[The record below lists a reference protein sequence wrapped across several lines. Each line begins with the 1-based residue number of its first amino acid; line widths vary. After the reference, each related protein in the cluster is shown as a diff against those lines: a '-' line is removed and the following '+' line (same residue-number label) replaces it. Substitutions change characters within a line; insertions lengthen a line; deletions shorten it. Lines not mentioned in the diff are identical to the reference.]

1 MNSEGD
7 NRVTSSP
14 PKLGGLSEGRGG
26 LKQHLVRLNDSPVAR
41 WTVLFIVATAM
52 MMGYFVNDV
61 MSPLET
67 LLEASPSEGG
77 LGWKPGDYGFFSGA
91 SGLINVFLL
100 MLFFSGLILD
110 KMGIRFTGVLSCSLM
125 VLGTLIKYY
134 AVTAGFP
141 PTAVVNFSLFTLH
154 FSLPTSVAVASL
166 GFAVFGVG
174 YEMTGITV
182 SKAMVRWF
190 TGHELALAMGIQLA
204 MARLGTAA
212 ALSISAP
219 IARHF
224 TLSTP
229 LLLSLSFLIIG
240 LLAFLVFCV
249 MDRRLDQRN
258 AADNID
264 TEEHGRTRNDKELCD
279 IATEEHG
286 ITRNNDE
293 LRDNPCC
300 SVANKTSDAE
310 EFRLL
315 DIIVTLRNPGFWLIT
330 LFCVL
335 FYSAVSPFLKFS
347 TKLMVM
353 KYGVDADLAGFFS
366 SIAPFGTILM
376 TPLFGL
382 IYDRYGK
389 GITLVITGALMLTAV
404 HFGFSLPMHSSTT
417 AITLMVVLS
426 IAYSLAPAA
435 LWPCVPKIIPLKCLG
450 TAYSM
455 IFFIQ
460 NFGRAIIPMFVGKA
474 NETDPT
480 YETSMLIFGFTALG
494 AALTAIAM
502 FYVDRRQ
509 HYGLQLPNIRK

>member
-1 MNSEGD
+1 MRPSKEKINNS
-7 NRVTSSP
+7 P
-14 PKLGGLSEGRGG
+14 F
-26 LKQHLVRLNDSPVAR
+26 AR
-41 WTVLFIVATAM
+41 WTVLIIVATAM

-67 LLEASPSEGG
+67 LLELPKEQGG
-77 LGWKPGDYGFFSGA
+77 LGWTPSDYGFFSGA
-91 SGLINVFLL
+91 GSFINVFLL

-110 KMGIRFTGVLSCSLM
+110 KMGIRFTGTLACSLM
-125 VLGTLIKYY
+125 ALGTLIKYY
-134 AVTAGFP
+134 AVTAEFGNEPIAFLDYQLP
-141 PTAVVNFSLFTLH
+141 ASAVW
-154 FSLPTSVAVASL
+154 ASL
-166 GFAVFGVG
+166 GFAIFGVG
-174 YEMTGITV
+174 YEMTGISV

-219 IARHF
+219 IARHY
-224 TLSTP
+224 TLSMP
-229 LLLSLSFLIIG
+229 LLISLAFLIIG
-240 LLAFLVFCV
+240 LLAFLVFCL
-249 MDRRLDQRN
+249 MDRKLDDSSARISSSSSN
-258 AADNID
+258 SSSSCAN
-264 TEEHGRTRNDKELCD
+264 R
-279 IATEEHG
+279 ATEEG
-286 ITRNNDE
+286 
-293 LRDNPCC
+293 
-300 SVANKTSDAE
+300 E
-310 EFRLL
+310 EFRLS
-315 DIIVTLRNPGFWLIT
+315 DIGITLRNPGFWLIT

-353 KYGVDADLAGFFS
+353 KYGVDPDIAGFFS

-389 GITLVITGALMLTAV
+389 GVTLVITGALMLTAV
-404 HFGFSLPMHSSTT
+404 HFGFSLPIHSSTI
-417 AITLMVVLS
+417 AIALMVTLS
-426 IAYSLAPAA
+426 IGYSLAPAA

-460 NFGRAIIPMFVGKA
+460 NFGRAVIPMCVGRA

-480 YETSMLIFGFTALG
+480 YTTSMLIFGFTALG
-494 AALTAIAM
+494 AAVTAIAM
-502 FYVDRRQ
+502 LVIDKKKN
-509 HYGLQLPNIRK
+509 YGLQLPNIKK

>member
-1 MNSEGD
+1 MAEVI
-7 NRVTSSP
+7 R
-14 PKLGGLSEGRGG
+14 
-26 LKQHLVRLNDSPVAR
+26 QRLNDSPIAR

-61 MSPLET
+61 MSPLEA
-67 LLEASPSEGG
+67 LLEMPKAEGG
-77 LGWKPGDYGFFSGA
+77 LGWTSSDYGFFSG
-91 SGLINVFLL
+91 SGSFINVFLL

-110 KMGIRFTGVLSCSLM
+110 KMGIRFTGVLACSLM
-125 VLGTLIKYY
+125 VLGTLLKYY
-134 AVTAGFP
+134 AVTTDFGTSSVAFFG
-141 PTAVVNFSLFTLH
+141 TQ
-154 FSLPTSVAVASL
+154 LPTSAAWASF

-229 LLLSLSFLIIG
+229 LLVALAFLIIG

-249 MDRRLDQRN
+249 MDRKLDKNGQGM
-258 AADNID
+258 
-264 TEEHGRTRNDKELCD
+264 EEN
-279 IATEEHG
+279 
-286 ITRNNDE
+286 
-293 LRDNPCC
+293 
-300 SVANKTSDAE
+300 SSSSD
-310 EFRLL
+310 EFRFS

-330 LFCVL
+330 IFCVL

-347 TKLMVM
+347 TKLMVI
-353 KYGVDADLAGFFS
+353 KYGVDPDIAGFFS

-382 IYDRYGK
+382 VFDRFGR
-389 GITLVITGALMLTAV
+389 GVTLVITGALMLTAV
-404 HFGFSLPMHSSTT
+404 HFGFSLPMHSS
-417 AITLMVVLS
+417 AIAIVLMVVLS
-426 IAYSLAPAA
+426 IGYSLAPAA

-460 NFGRAIIPMFVGKA
+460 NFGRAIIPMFVGRA
-474 NETDPT
+474 NETDPSYT
-480 YETSMLIFGFTALG
+480 TSMLIFGFTALG
-494 AALTAIAM
+494 AALTAIVM
-502 FYVDRRQ
+502 LYTDRKKD
-509 HYGLQLPNIRK
+509 YGLQLPNIKKA

>member
-1 MNSEGD
+1 MAEVI
-7 NRVTSSP
+7 R
-14 PKLGGLSEGRGG
+14 
-26 LKQHLVRLNDSPVAR
+26 QRLNDSPIAR

-61 MSPLET
+61 MSPLEA
-67 LLEASPSEGG
+67 LLEMPKAEGG
-77 LGWKPGDYGFFSGA
+77 LGWTSSDYGFFSG
-91 SGLINVFLL
+91 SGSFINVFLL

-110 KMGIRFTGVLSCSLM
+110 KMGIRFTGVLACSLM
-125 VLGTLIKYY
+125 VLGTLLKYY
-134 AVTAGFP
+134 AVTTDFGTSSVAFFG
-141 PTAVVNFSLFTLH
+141 TH
-154 FSLPTSVAVASL
+154 LPTSAAWASL

-229 LLLSLSFLIIG
+229 LLVALAFLIIG
-240 LLAFLVFCV
+240 LLSFLVFCV
-249 MDRRLDQRN
+249 MDRKLDKKGQMV
-258 AADNID
+258 
-264 TEEHGRTRNDKELCD
+264 EDK
-279 IATEEHG
+279 
-286 ITRNNDE
+286 N
-293 LRDNPCC
+293 
-300 SVANKTSDAE
+300 SSSD
-310 EFRLL
+310 EFRFS
-315 DIIVTLRNPGFWLIT
+315 DILVTLRNPGFWLIT
-330 LFCVL
+330 IFCVL

-347 TKLMVM
+347 TKLMVI
-353 KYGVDADLAGFFS
+353 KYGVDPDIAGFFS

-382 IYDRYGK
+382 VFDRFGR
-389 GITLVITGALMLTAV
+389 GVTLVITGALMLTAV
-404 HFGFSLPMHSSTT
+404 HFGFSLPIHSSAV
-417 AITLMVVLS
+417 AIALMVILS
-426 IAYSLAPAA
+426 IGYSLAPAA

-460 NFGRAIIPMFVGKA
+460 NFGRAIIPMFVGRA
-474 NETDPT
+474 NETDPSYT
-480 YETSMLIFGFTALG
+480 TSMLIFSFTALG
-494 AALTAIAM
+494 AALTAIVM
-502 FYVDRRQ
+502 LYTDRKKG
-509 HYGLQLPNIRK
+509 YGLQLPNIKKA

>member
-1 MNSEGD
+1 MAI
-7 NRVTSSP
+7 
-14 PKLGGLSEGRGG
+14 
-26 LKQHLVRLNDSPVAR
+26 QQRLQDSPIAR

-52 MMGYFVNDV
+52 MMGYFVNDI

-67 LLEASPSEGG
+67 LLELPRSQGG
-77 LGWKPGDYGFFSGA
+77 LGWTPSDYGFFSGA
-91 SGLINVFLL
+91 GSFINVFLL

-110 KMGIRFTGVLSCSLM
+110 KMGIRFTGTLACSLM

-134 AVTAGFP
+134 AVTADFP
-141 PTAVVNFSLFTLH
+141 PTAVANFSLFTLH
-154 FSLPTSVAVASL
+154 FSLPTSVAWASL
-166 GFAVFGVG
+166 GFSIFGVG

-190 TGHELALAMGIQLA
+190 TGHELALAMGLQLA
-204 MARLGTAA
+204 MARFGTAA

-229 LLLSLSFLIIG
+229 LLLALAFLIIG

-249 MDRRLDQRN
+249 MDRRLDSLGKPRG
-258 AADNID
+258 ILGSPRKTGEI
-264 TEEHGRTRNDKELCD
+264 TE
-279 IATEEHG
+279 ATE
-286 ITRNNDE
+286 
-293 LRDNPCC
+293 
-300 SVANKTSDAE
+300 SSD
-310 EFRLL
+310 EFRWS
-315 DIIVTLRNPGFWLIT
+315 DIGAILRNPGFWLIT

-353 KYGVDADLAGFFS
+353 KYGVDPDLAGFFS

-382 IYDRYGK
+382 LYDKYGK
-389 GITLVITGALMLTAV
+389 GVTLVITGTLMLTAV
-404 HFGFSLPMHSSTT
+404 HFGFSMPMHSS
-417 AITLMVVLS
+417 AIAIALMVTLS
-426 IAYSLAPAA
+426 IGYSMAPAA

-460 NFGRAIIPMFVGKA
+460 NFGRAIIPMFVGRA

-480 YETSMLIFGFTALG
+480 YTSSMLIFGFTALG
-494 AALTAIAM
+494 AALIAIAM
-502 FYVDRRQ
+502 LYVDRKKS
-509 HYGLQLPNIRK
+509 YGLQLPNIRK

>member
-1 MNSEGD
+1 MAEVI
-7 NRVTSSP
+7 R
-14 PKLGGLSEGRGG
+14 
-26 LKQHLVRLNDSPVAR
+26 QRLNDSPIAR

-61 MSPLET
+61 MSPLEA
-67 LLEASPSEGG
+67 LLEMPKAEGG
-77 LGWKPGDYGFFSGA
+77 LGWTSSDYGFFSG
-91 SGLINVFLL
+91 SGSFINVFLL

-110 KMGIRFTGVLSCSLM
+110 KMGIRFTGVLACSLM
-125 VLGTLIKYY
+125 VLGTLLKYY
-134 AVTAGFP
+134 AVTTDFGTSSVAFFG
-141 PTAVVNFSLFTLH
+141 TQ
-154 FSLPTSVAVASL
+154 LPTSAAWASF

-229 LLLSLSFLIIG
+229 LLVALAFLIIG

-249 MDRRLDQRN
+249 MDRKLDKNGQGM
-258 AADNID
+258 
-264 TEEHGRTRNDKELCD
+264 EEN
-279 IATEEHG
+279 
-286 ITRNNDE
+286 
-293 LRDNPCC
+293 
-300 SVANKTSDAE
+300 SSSSD
-310 EFRLL
+310 EFRFS

-330 LFCVL
+330 IFCVL

-347 TKLMVM
+347 TKLMVI
-353 KYGVDADLAGFFS
+353 KYGVDPDIAGFFS

-382 IYDRYGK
+382 VFDRFGR
-389 GITLVITGALMLTAV
+389 GVTLVITGALMLTAV
-404 HFGFSLPMHSSTT
+404 HFGFSLPMHSS
-417 AITLMVVLS
+417 AIAIVLMVVLS
-426 IAYSLAPAA
+426 IGYSLAPAA

-460 NFGRAIIPMFVGKA
+460 NFGRAIIPMFVGRA
-474 NETDPT
+474 NETDPSYT
-480 YETSMLIFGFTALG
+480 TSMLIFGFTALG
-494 AALTAIAM
+494 AALTAIVM
-502 FYVDRRQ
+502 LYTDRKKG
-509 HYGLQLPNIRK
+509 YGLQLPNIKKA

>member
-1 MNSEGD
+1 MNIRD
-7 NRVTSSP
+7 N
-14 PKLGGLSEGRGG
+14 
-26 LKQHLVRLNDSPVAR
+26 LNDSPFAR

-67 LLEASPSEGG
+67 LLEMPRSQGG
-77 LGWKPGDYGFFSGA
+77 LGWTPSDYGFFSGA
-91 SGLINVFLL
+91 GSFINVFLL

-110 KMGIRFTGVLSCSLM
+110 KMGIRFTGTLACSLM
-125 VLGTLIKYY
+125 VIGTLIKLY
-134 AVTAGFP
+134 AVTTDFGTTDVTFFN
-141 PTAVVNFSLFTLH
+141 TH
-154 FSLPTSVAVASL
+154 LPASAAWASF
-166 GFAVFGVG
+166 GFAIFGVG

-182 SKAMVRWF
+182 SKAIVRWF
-190 TGHELALAMGIQLA
+190 TGHELALAMGLQLA
-204 MARLGTAA
+204 MARFGTAA

-219 IARHF
+219 IARHY

-229 LLLSLSFLIIG
+229 LLVALAFLIIG

-249 MDRRLDQRN
+249 MDRRLDHRMII
-258 AADNID
+258 ASD
-264 TEEHGRTRNDKELCD
+264 EHGLTQ
-279 IATEEHG
+279 
-286 ITRNNDE
+286 NNQD
-293 LRDNPCC
+293 LREDPC
-300 SVANKTSDAE
+300 SSDANKDSE
-310 EFRLL
+310 EFRFS
-315 DIIVTLRNPGFWLIT
+315 DIGTTLRSPGFWLIT

-353 KYGVDADLAGFFS
+353 KYGVDPDVAGFFS

-389 GITLVITGALMLTAV
+389 GVTLVITGALMLTAV
-404 HFGFSLPMHSSTT
+404 HFGFSLPMHSSTV
-417 AITLMVVLS
+417 AITLMVILS
-426 IAYSLAPAA
+426 VGFSLAPAA

-450 TAYSM
+450 TACSM

-474 NETDPT
+474 NEPDPT

-494 AALTAIAM
+494 AALTALAM
-502 FYVDRRQ
+502 WYVDRRQ
-509 HYGLQLPNIRK
+509 GYGLQLPNIRK

>member
-1 MNSEGD
+1 M
-7 NRVTSSP
+7 
-14 PKLGGLSEGRGG
+14 
-26 LKQHLVRLNDSPVAR
+26 RLNDSPIAR
-41 WTVLFIVATAM
+41 WTVLIIVATAM

-67 LLEASPSEGG
+67 LLEMPRSEGG
-77 LGWKPGDYGFFSGA
+77 LGWTPSNYGFFSGA
-91 SGLINVFLL
+91 GSFINVFLL

-110 KMGIRFTGVLSCSLM
+110 KMGIRFTGALACSLM

-134 AVTAGFP
+134 AVTTDFGESQ
-141 PTAVVNFSLFTLH
+141 FSILN
-154 FSLPTSVAVASL
+154 SQLPASAAVASL

-182 SKAMVRWF
+182 SKSMVRWF

-219 IARHF
+219 IARYF

-229 LLLSLSFLIIG
+229 LLVSLSFLIIG
-240 LLAFLVFCV
+240 LLSFIVFCV
-249 MDRRLDQRN
+249 MDRRLDDSRQAGDSSN
-258 AADNID
+258 
-264 TEEHGRTRNDKELCD
+264 
-279 IATEEHG
+279 
-286 ITRNNDE
+286 
-293 LRDNPCC
+293 
-300 SVANKTSDAE
+300 
-310 EFRLL
+310 EFRLS
-315 DIIVTLRNPGFWLIT
+315 DILVTLRNPGFWLIT

-353 KYGVDADLAGFFS
+353 KYGVDPDIAGFFS

-382 IYDRYGK
+382 VYDRFGK
-389 GITLVITGALMLTAV
+389 GVTLVITGALMLTAV
-404 HFGFSLPMHSSTT
+404 HFCFSMPMHSNII
-417 AITLMVVLS
+417 AIALMVLLS
-426 IAYSLAPAA
+426 IGYSLAPAA

-460 NFGRAIIPMFVGKA
+460 NFGRAIIPMLVGRA
-474 NETDPT
+474 NEVDPSYT
-480 YETSMLIFGFTALG
+480 SSMLIFGFTALG

-502 FYVDRRQ
+502 WYVDRRKG
-509 HYGLQLPNIRK
+509 YGLQLPNIRK

>member
-1 MNSEGD
+1 MAI
-7 NRVTSSP
+7 
-14 PKLGGLSEGRGG
+14 
-26 LKQHLVRLNDSPVAR
+26 QQRLQDSPVAR

-52 MMGYFVNDV
+52 MMGYFVNDI

-67 LLEASPSEGG
+67 LLEMPRSQGG
-77 LGWKPGDYGFFSGA
+77 LGWTPSDYGFFSGA
-91 SGLINVFLL
+91 GSFINVFLL

-110 KMGIRFTGVLSCSLM
+110 KMGIRFTGTLACSLM

-134 AVTAGFP
+134 AVTADFGGADVSFFN
-141 PTAVVNFSLFTLH
+141 TH
-154 FSLPTSVAVASL
+154 LPVSAAWASF
-166 GFAVFGVG
+166 GFAIFGVG

-190 TGHELALAMGIQLA
+190 TGHELALAMGLQLA
-204 MARLGTAA
+204 MARFGTAA

-219 IARHF
+219 IARHY

-229 LLLSLSFLIIG
+229 LLVALAFLIIG

-249 MDRRLDQRN
+249 MDRRLD
-258 AADNID
+258 
-264 TEEHGRTRNDKELCD
+264 
-279 IATEEHG
+279 
-286 ITRNNDE
+286 
-293 LRDNPCC
+293 
-300 SVANKTSDAE
+300 SSSKTSQTSSNGE
-310 EFRLL
+310 EFRLS
-315 DIIVTLRNPGFWLIT
+315 DIGVTLRNPGFWLIT

-347 TKLMVM
+347 TKLMVI
-353 KYGVDADLAGFFS
+353 KYGVDPDIAGFFS
-366 SIAPFGTILM
+366 SIAPFGTMLF

-382 IYDRYGK
+382 VYDRYGK
-389 GITLVITGALMLTAV
+389 GVTLVITGALMLTAV
-404 HFGFSLPMHSSTT
+404 HFGFSMPMHSATI
-417 AITLMVVLS
+417 AITLMVILS
-426 IAYSLAPAA
+426 IGYSLAPAA

-480 YETSMLIFGFTALG
+480 YTTSMLIFGFTALG

-502 FYVDRRQ
+502 LYVDRKKA
-509 HYGLQLPNIRK
+509 YGLQLPNIWK

>member
-1 MNSEGD
+1 MRPSKEKINNS
-7 NRVTSSP
+7 P
-14 PKLGGLSEGRGG
+14 F
-26 LKQHLVRLNDSPVAR
+26 AR
-41 WTVLFIVATAM
+41 WTVLIIVATAM

-67 LLEASPSEGG
+67 LLELPKEQGG
-77 LGWKPGDYGFFSGA
+77 LGWTPSDYGFFSGA
-91 SGLINVFLL
+91 GSFINVFLL

-110 KMGIRFTGVLSCSLM
+110 RMGIRFTGTLACSLM
-125 VLGTLIKYY
+125 ALGTLIKYY
-134 AVTAGFP
+134 AVTAEFGNEPIAFLDYQLP
-141 PTAVVNFSLFTLH
+141 ASAVW
-154 FSLPTSVAVASL
+154 ASL
-166 GFAVFGVG
+166 GFAIFGVG
-174 YEMTGITV
+174 YEMTGISV

-219 IARHF
+219 IARHY
-224 TLSTP
+224 TLSMP
-229 LLLSLSFLIIG
+229 LLISLAFLIIG

-249 MDRRLDQRN
+249 MDRKLDDSGQTTEDN
-258 AADNID
+258 ADN
-264 TEEHGRTRNDKELCD
+264 TQYEEKFHFSD
-279 IATEEHG
+279 I
-286 ITRNNDE
+286 
-293 LRDNPCC
+293 L
-300 SVANKTSDAE
+300 
-310 EFRLL
+310 
-315 DIIVTLRNPGFWLIT
+315 VTLRNPGFWLIT

-353 KYGVDADLAGFFS
+353 KYGVDPDIAGFFS

-389 GITLVITGALMLTAV
+389 GVTLVITGALMLTAV
-404 HFGFSLPMHSSTT
+404 HFGFSLPIHSSTI
-417 AITLMVVLS
+417 AIALMVTLS
-426 IAYSLAPAA
+426 IGYSLAPAA

-460 NFGRAIIPMFVGKA
+460 NFGRAVIPMCVGRA

-480 YETSMLIFGFTALG
+480 YTTSMLIFGFTALG
-494 AALTAIAM
+494 AAVTAIAIL
-502 FYVDRRQ
+502 VIDKKKN
-509 HYGLQLPNIRK
+509 YGLQLPNIKK

>member
-1 MNSEGD
+1 M
-7 NRVTSSP
+7 TIQ
-14 PKLGGLSEGRGG
+14 K
-26 LKQHLVRLNDSPVAR
+26 LNDSPVAR

-67 LLEASPSEGG
+67 LLEMPRSQGG
-77 LGWKPGDYGFFSGA
+77 LGWTPSDYGFFSGA
-91 SGLINVFLL
+91 GSFINVFLL

-110 KMGIRFTGVLSCSLM
+110 KMGIRFTGTLACSLM
-125 VLGTLIKYY
+125 VIGTLIKLY
-134 AVTAGFP
+134 AVTTDFGTTDVTFFN
-141 PTAVVNFSLFTLH
+141 TH
-154 FSLPTSVAVASL
+154 LPASAAWASF
-166 GFAVFGVG
+166 GFAIFGVG

-190 TGHELALAMGIQLA
+190 TGHELALAMGLQLA
-204 MARLGTAA
+204 MARFGTAA

-219 IARHF
+219 IARHY

-229 LLLSLSFLIIG
+229 LLVALAFLIIG

-249 MDRRLDQRN
+249 MDRRLDQHRTN
-258 AADNID
+258 TDLHGLQ
-264 TEEHGRTRNDKELCD
+264 EE
-279 IATEEHG
+279 
-286 ITRNNDE
+286 
-293 LRDNPCC
+293 
-300 SVANKTSDAE
+300 SVRVSPSQSDAKKKSDAD
-310 EFRLL
+310 EFRWS
-315 DIIVTLRNPGFWLIT
+315 DIGTTLRNPGFWLIT

-353 KYGVDADLAGFFS
+353 KYGVDPDVAGFFS

-389 GITLVITGALMLTAV
+389 GVTLVITGALMLTAV
-404 HFGFSLPMHSSTT
+404 HFGFSLPMHSSTV
-417 AITLMVVLS
+417 AITLMVILS
-426 IAYSLAPAA
+426 VGYSLAPAA

-494 AALTAIAM
+494 AALTALVLWH
-502 FYVDRRQ
+502 VDRRQ

>member
-1 MNSEGD
+1 MRPSKEKINNS
-7 NRVTSSP
+7 P
-14 PKLGGLSEGRGG
+14 F
-26 LKQHLVRLNDSPVAR
+26 AR
-41 WTVLFIVATAM
+41 WTVLIIVATAM

-67 LLEASPSEGG
+67 LLELPNEQGG
-77 LGWKPGDYGFFSGA
+77 LGWTPSDYGFFSGA
-91 SGLINVFLL
+91 GSFINVFLL

-110 KMGIRFTGVLSCSLM
+110 KMGIRFTGTLACSLM
-125 VLGTLIKYY
+125 ALGTLIKYY
-134 AVTAGFP
+134 AVTAEFGNEPIAFLDYQLP
-141 PTAVVNFSLFTLH
+141 ASAVW
-154 FSLPTSVAVASL
+154 ASL
-166 GFAVFGVG
+166 GFAIFGVG
-174 YEMTGITV
+174 YEMTGISV

-219 IARHF
+219 IARHY
-224 TLSTP
+224 TLSMP
-229 LLLSLSFLIIG
+229 LLISLAFLIIG

-249 MDRRLDQRN
+249 MDRKLDDSGQTTEDS
-258 AADNID
+258 ADN
-264 TEEHGRTRNDKELCD
+264 TQYEEQFHFSD
-279 IATEEHG
+279 I
-286 ITRNNDE
+286 
-293 LRDNPCC
+293 L
-300 SVANKTSDAE
+300 
-310 EFRLL
+310 
-315 DIIVTLRNPGFWLIT
+315 VTLRNPGFWLIT

-353 KYGVDADLAGFFS
+353 KYGVDPDIAGFFS

-389 GITLVITGALMLTAV
+389 GVTLVITGALMLTAV
-404 HFGFSLPMHSSTT
+404 HFGFSLPIHSSTI
-417 AITLMVVLS
+417 AIALMVTLS
-426 IAYSLAPAA
+426 IGYSLAPAA

-460 NFGRAIIPMFVGKA
+460 NFGRAVIPMCVGRA

-480 YETSMLIFGFTALG
+480 YTTSMLIFGFTALG
-494 AALTAIAM
+494 AAVTAIAIL
-502 FYVDRRQ
+502 VIDKKKN
-509 HYGLQLPNIRK
+509 YGLQLPNIKK

>member
-1 MNSEGD
+1 MSEAI
-7 NRVTSSP
+7 R
-14 PKLGGLSEGRGG
+14 
-26 LKQHLVRLNDSPVAR
+26 QRLNDSPVAR

-67 LLEASPSEGG
+67 LLEASPAEGG
-77 LGWKPGDYGFFSGA
+77 LGWSPSDYGFFSGA
-91 SGLINVFLL
+91 GSFINVFLL
-100 MLFFSGLILD
+100 MLFFSGIILD

-134 AVTAGFP
+134 AVTADIP
-141 PTAVVNFSLFTLH
+141 STAVVYFSLFTHH

-190 TGHELALAMGIQLA
+190 TGHELALAMGLQLA
-204 MARLGTAA
+204 MARFGTAA

-219 IARHF
+219 VARHF

-229 LLLSLSFLIIG
+229 LLLSLAFLIIG

-249 MDRRLDQRN
+249 MDRRLDQFTV
-258 AADNID
+258 DSLQLTD
-264 TEEHGRTRNDKELCD
+264 EFHWSD
-279 IATEEHG
+279 IGT
-286 ITRNNDE
+286 
-293 LRDNPCC
+293 
-300 SVANKTSDAE
+300 
-310 EFRLL
+310 
-315 DIIVTLRNPGFWLIT
+315 TLRSPGFWLIT

-389 GITLVITGALMLTAV
+389 GVTLVITGALMLTAV
-404 HFGFSLPMHSSTT
+404 HFGFSLPMHSSTI
-417 AITLMVVLS
+417 AITLMVILS
-426 IAYSLAPAA
+426 IGYSLAPAA

-494 AALTAIAM
+494 AALTAMAM
-502 FYVDRRQ
+502 WYVDRRKG
-509 HYGLQLPNIRK
+509 YGLQLPNIRK

>member
-1 MNSEGD
+1 MRPSKEKINNS
-7 NRVTSSP
+7 P
-14 PKLGGLSEGRGG
+14 F
-26 LKQHLVRLNDSPVAR
+26 AR
-41 WTVLFIVATAM
+41 WTVLIIVATAM
-52 MMGYFVNDV
+52 IMGYFVNDV

-67 LLEASPSEGG
+67 LLELPKEQGG
-77 LGWKPGDYGFFSGA
+77 LGWTPSDYGFFSGA
-91 SGLINVFLL
+91 GSFINVFLL

-110 KMGIRFTGVLSCSLM
+110 KMGIRFTGTLACSLM
-125 VLGTLIKYY
+125 ALGTLIKYY
-134 AVTAGFP
+134 AVTAEFGNEPIAFLDYQLP
-141 PTAVVNFSLFTLH
+141 ASAVW
-154 FSLPTSVAVASL
+154 ASL
-166 GFAVFGVG
+166 GFAIFGVG
-174 YEMTGITV
+174 YEMTGISV

-219 IARHF
+219 IARHY
-224 TLSTP
+224 TLSMP
-229 LLLSLSFLIIG
+229 LLISLAFLIIG

-249 MDRRLDQRN
+249 MDRKLDDSGQTTEDS
-258 AADNID
+258 ADN
-264 TEEHGRTRNDKELCD
+264 TQYEEQFHFSD
-279 IATEEHG
+279 I
-286 ITRNNDE
+286 
-293 LRDNPCC
+293 L
-300 SVANKTSDAE
+300 
-310 EFRLL
+310 
-315 DIIVTLRNPGFWLIT
+315 VTLRNPGFWLIT

-353 KYGVDADLAGFFS
+353 KYGVDPDIAGFFS

-389 GITLVITGALMLTAV
+389 GVTLVITGALMLTAV
-404 HFGFSLPMHSSTT
+404 HFGFSLPIHSSTI
-417 AITLMVVLS
+417 AIALMVTLS
-426 IAYSLAPAA
+426 IGYSLAPAA

-460 NFGRAIIPMFVGKA
+460 NFGRAVIPMCVGRA

-480 YETSMLIFGFTALG
+480 YTTSMLIFGFTALG
-494 AALTAIAM
+494 AAVTAIAIL
-502 FYVDRRQ
+502 VIDKKKN
-509 HYGLQLPNIRK
+509 YGLQLPNIKK

>member
-1 MNSEGD
+1 MAESI
-7 NRVTSSP
+7 R
-14 PKLGGLSEGRGG
+14 
-26 LKQHLVRLNDSPVAR
+26 QRLNDSPIAR

-61 MSPLET
+61 MSPLEA
-67 LLEASPSEGG
+67 LLEMPKAEGG
-77 LGWKPGDYGFFSGA
+77 LGWTSSDYGFFSG
-91 SGLINVFLL
+91 SGSFINVFLL

-110 KMGIRFTGVLSCSLM
+110 KMGIRFTGVLACSLM
-125 VLGTLIKYY
+125 VLGTLLKYY
-134 AVTAGFP
+134 AVTTDFGTSSVAFFG
-141 PTAVVNFSLFTLH
+141 TH
-154 FSLPTSVAVASL
+154 LPTSAAWASL

-229 LLLSLSFLIIG
+229 LLIALAFLIIG
-240 LLAFLVFCV
+240 LLSFLVFCV
-249 MDRRLDQRN
+249 MDRKLDKKGQMV
-258 AADNID
+258 
-264 TEEHGRTRNDKELCD
+264 EEKN
-279 IATEEHG
+279 
-286 ITRNNDE
+286 
-293 LRDNPCC
+293 
-300 SVANKTSDAE
+300 SSSD
-310 EFRLL
+310 EFRFS
-315 DIIVTLRNPGFWLIT
+315 DILVTLRNPGFWLIT
-330 LFCVL
+330 IFCVL

-347 TKLMVM
+347 TKLMVI
-353 KYGVDADLAGFFS
+353 KYGVDPDIAGFFS

-382 IYDRYGK
+382 VFDRFGR
-389 GITLVITGALMLTAV
+389 GVTLVITGALMLTAV
-404 HFGFSLPMHSSTT
+404 HFGFSLPMHSS
-417 AITLMVVLS
+417 AIAIALMVILS
-426 IAYSLAPAA
+426 IGYSLAPAA

-460 NFGRAIIPMFVGKA
+460 NFGRAIIPMFVGRA
-474 NETDPT
+474 NETDPSYT
-480 YETSMLIFGFTALG
+480 TSMLIFSFTALG
-494 AALTAIAM
+494 AALTAIVM
-502 FYVDRRQ
+502 LYTDRKKG
-509 HYGLQLPNIRK
+509 YGLQLPNIKKA

>member
-1 MNSEGD
+1 MNIQ
-7 NRVTSSP
+7 
-14 PKLGGLSEGRGG
+14 K
-26 LKQHLVRLNDSPVAR
+26 LNDSPFAR

-67 LLEASPSEGG
+67 LLEMPRSQGG
-77 LGWKPGDYGFFSGA
+77 LGWTPSDYGFFSGA
-91 SGLINVFLL
+91 GSFINVFLL

-110 KMGIRFTGVLSCSLM
+110 KMGIRFTGTLACSLM
-125 VLGTLIKYY
+125 VIGTLIKLY
-134 AVTAGFP
+134 AVTTDFGSTDVTFFN
-141 PTAVVNFSLFTLH
+141 TH
-154 FSLPTSVAVASL
+154 LPASAAWASF
-166 GFAVFGVG
+166 GFAIFGVG

-190 TGHELALAMGIQLA
+190 TGHELALAMGLQLA
-204 MARLGTAA
+204 MARFGTAA

-219 IARHF
+219 IARHY

-229 LLLSLSFLIIG
+229 LLVALAFLIIG

-249 MDRRLDQRN
+249 MDRRLDQFTVYSLQFT
-258 AADNID
+258 DD
-264 TEEHGRTRNDKELCD
+264 YSETSEEHADKS
-279 IATEEHG
+279 T
-286 ITRNNDE
+286 
-293 LRDNPCC
+293 
-300 SVANKTSDAE
+300 VNKDSD
-310 EFRLL
+310 EFRWS
-315 DIIVTLRNPGFWLIT
+315 DIGTTLRTPGFWLIT

-353 KYGVDADLAGFFS
+353 KYGVDPDVAGFFS

-382 IYDRYGK
+382 VYDRYGK
-389 GITLVITGALMLTAV
+389 GVTLVITGALMLTAV
-404 HFGFSLPMHSSTT
+404 HFGFSLPMHSSTA
-417 AITLMVVLS
+417 AITLMVILS
-426 IAYSLAPAA
+426 IGYSLAPAA

-474 NETDPT
+474 NET

-494 AALTAIAM
+494 AALTALVLWH
-502 FYVDRRQ
+502 VDRRQ
-509 HYGLQLPNIRK
+509 HYGLQLPNIRKLSELESGD

>member
-1 MNSEGD
+1 MNIRD
-7 NRVTSSP
+7 N
-14 PKLGGLSEGRGG
+14 
-26 LKQHLVRLNDSPVAR
+26 LNDSPFAR

-67 LLEASPSEGG
+67 LLEMPRSQGG
-77 LGWKPGDYGFFSGA
+77 LGWTPSDYGFFSGA
-91 SGLINVFLL
+91 GSFINVFLL

-110 KMGIRFTGVLSCSLM
+110 KMGIRFTGTLACSLM
-125 VLGTLIKYY
+125 VIGTLIKLY
-134 AVTAGFP
+134 AVTTDFG
-141 PTAVVNFSLFTLH
+141 TTDVNFFNTH
-154 FSLPTSVAVASL
+154 LPASAAWASF
-166 GFAVFGVG
+166 GFAIFGVG

-182 SKAMVRWF
+182 SKAIVRWF
-190 TGHELALAMGIQLA
+190 TGHELALAMGLQLA
-204 MARLGTAA
+204 MARFGTAA
-212 ALSISAP
+212 ALSVSAP

-229 LLLSLSFLIIG
+229 LLVALAFLIIG

-249 MDRRLDQRN
+249 MDRRLDHRMII
-258 AADNID
+258 ASD
-264 TEEHGRTRNDKELCD
+264 EHGLTQ
-279 IATEEHG
+279 
-286 ITRNNDE
+286 NNQD
-293 LRDNPCC
+293 LREDPC
-300 SVANKTSDAE
+300 SSDANKDSE
-310 EFRLL
+310 EFRFS
-315 DIIVTLRNPGFWLIT
+315 DIGTTLRSPGFWLIT

-353 KYGVDADLAGFFS
+353 KYGVDPDVAGFFS

-389 GITLVITGALMLTAV
+389 GVTLVITGALMLTAV
-404 HFGFSLPMHSSTT
+404 HFGFSLPMHSSTV
-417 AITLMVVLS
+417 AITLMVILS
-426 IAYSLAPAA
+426 VGFSLAPAA

-450 TAYSM
+450 TACSM

-494 AALTAIAM
+494 AALTAMAM
-502 FYVDRRQ
+502 WYVDRRQ
-509 HYGLQLPNIRK
+509 GYGLQLPNIQK

>member
-1 MNSEGD
+1 MSI
-7 NRVTSSP
+7 
-14 PKLGGLSEGRGG
+14 
-26 LKQHLVRLNDSPVAR
+26 QQRLNDRPVAR

-67 LLEASPSEGG
+67 LLEQPRSEGG
-77 LGWKPGDYGFFSGA
+77 LGWTPSDYGFFSGA
-91 SGLINVFLL
+91 GSFINVFLL
-100 MLFFSGLILD
+100 MLFFSGIILD
-110 KMGIRFTGVLSCSLM
+110 KMGVRFTGTLACSLM
-125 VLGTLIKYY
+125 VVGTLIKYY
-134 AVTAGFP
+134 AVTADFGDL
-141 PTAVVNFSLFTLH
+141 TIALFDSH
-154 FSLPTSVAVASL
+154 LPASAAWASL
-166 GFAVFGVG
+166 GFAIFGVG

-219 IARHF
+219 IARHYA
-224 TLSTP
+224 LSAP
-229 LLLSLSFLIIG
+229 LLVALSFLIVG

-249 MDRRLDQRN
+249 MDRRLD
-258 AADNID
+258 ASLTSI
-264 TEEHGRTRNDKELCD
+264 
-279 IATEEHG
+279 
-286 ITRNNDE
+286 
-293 LRDNPCC
+293 
-300 SVANKTSDAE
+300 TSDSSITSSPSAPSDSSSD
-310 EFRLL
+310 EFRWS
-315 DIIVTLRNPGFWLIT
+315 DIGATLRNPGFWLIT

-347 TKLMVM
+347 TRLMVM
-353 KYGVDADLAGFFS
+353 KYGVDPDIAGFFS

-382 IYDRYGK
+382 VYDRYGR
-389 GITLVITGALMLTAV
+389 GITLVITGALMLAAV
-404 HFGFSLPMHSSTT
+404 HFGFSLPMHSSTV
-417 AITLMVVLS
+417 AIALMVTLS
-426 IAYSLAPAA
+426 IGYSLAPAA

-460 NFGRAIIPMFVGKA
+460 NFGRAVIPMFVGRA

-480 YETSMLIFGFTALG
+480 YTTSMLIFGFTALG
-494 AALTAIAM
+494 SAM
-502 FYVDRRQ
+502 VAVAMWYVDRRKG
-509 HYGLQLPNIRK
+509 YGLQLPNIA

>member
-1 MNSEGD
+1 MAESI
-7 NRVTSSP
+7 R
-14 PKLGGLSEGRGG
+14 
-26 LKQHLVRLNDSPVAR
+26 QRLNDSPIAR

-61 MSPLET
+61 MSPLEA
-67 LLEASPSEGG
+67 LLEMPKAEGG
-77 LGWKPGDYGFFSGA
+77 LGWTSSDYGFFSG
-91 SGLINVFLL
+91 SGSFINVFLL

-110 KMGIRFTGVLSCSLM
+110 KMGIRFTGVLACSLM
-125 VLGTLIKYY
+125 VLGTLLKYY
-134 AVTAGFP
+134 AVTTDFGTSSVAFFG
-141 PTAVVNFSLFTLH
+141 TH
-154 FSLPTSVAVASL
+154 LPTSAAWASL

-229 LLLSLSFLIIG
+229 LLVALVFLIIG

-249 MDRRLDQRN
+249 MDRKLDKKGQMV
-258 AADNID
+258 
-264 TEEHGRTRNDKELCD
+264 EEKN
-279 IATEEHG
+279 
-286 ITRNNDE
+286 
-293 LRDNPCC
+293 
-300 SVANKTSDAE
+300 SSSD
-310 EFRLL
+310 EFRFS
-315 DIIVTLRNPGFWLIT
+315 DILVTLRNPGFWLIT
-330 LFCVL
+330 IFCVL

-347 TKLMVM
+347 TKLMVI
-353 KYGVDADLAGFFS
+353 KYGVDPDIAGFFS

-382 IYDRYGK
+382 VFDRFGR
-389 GITLVITGALMLTAV
+389 GVTLVITGALMLTAV
-404 HFGFSLPMHSSTT
+404 HFGFSLPMHSS
-417 AITLMVVLS
+417 AIAIALMVILS
-426 IAYSLAPAA
+426 IGYSLAPAA

-460 NFGRAIIPMFVGKA
+460 NFGRAIIPMFVGRA
-474 NETDPT
+474 NETDPSYT
-480 YETSMLIFGFTALG
+480 TSMLIFSFTALG
-494 AALTAIAM
+494 AALTAIVM
-502 FYVDRRQ
+502 LYTDRKKG
-509 HYGLQLPNIRK
+509 YGLQLPNIKKA

>member
-1 MNSEGD
+1 MAESI
-7 NRVTSSP
+7 R
-14 PKLGGLSEGRGG
+14 
-26 LKQHLVRLNDSPVAR
+26 QRLNDSPIAR

-61 MSPLET
+61 MSPLEA
-67 LLEASPSEGG
+67 LLEMPKAEGG
-77 LGWKPGDYGFFSGA
+77 LGWTSSDYGFFSG
-91 SGLINVFLL
+91 SGSFINVFLL

-110 KMGIRFTGVLSCSLM
+110 KMGIRFTGVLACSLM
-125 VLGTLIKYY
+125 VLGTLLKYY
-134 AVTAGFP
+134 AVTTDFGTSSVAFFG
-141 PTAVVNFSLFTLH
+141 TH
-154 FSLPTSVAVASL
+154 LPTSAAWASL

-229 LLLSLSFLIIG
+229 LLVALVFLIIG

-249 MDRRLDQRN
+249 MDRKLDKKGQMV
-258 AADNID
+258 
-264 TEEHGRTRNDKELCD
+264 EEKN
-279 IATEEHG
+279 
-286 ITRNNDE
+286 
-293 LRDNPCC
+293 
-300 SVANKTSDAE
+300 SSSD
-310 EFRLL
+310 EFRFS
-315 DIIVTLRNPGFWLIT
+315 DILVTLRNPGFWLIT
-330 LFCVL
+330 IFCVL

-347 TKLMVM
+347 TKLMVI
-353 KYGVDADLAGFFS
+353 KYGVDPDIAGFFS

-382 IYDRYGK
+382 VFDRWGR
-389 GITLVITGALMLTAV
+389 GVTLVITGALMLTAV
-404 HFGFSLPMHSSTT
+404 HFGFSLPMHSS
-417 AITLMVVLS
+417 AIAIALMVILS
-426 IAYSLAPAA
+426 IGYSLAPAA

-460 NFGRAIIPMFVGKA
+460 NFGRAIIPMFVGRA
-474 NETDPT
+474 NETDPSYT
-480 YETSMLIFGFTALG
+480 TSMLIFGFTALG
-494 AALTAIAM
+494 AALTAIVM
-502 FYVDRRQ
+502 FYTDRKKG
-509 HYGLQLPNIRK
+509 YGLQLPNIKKA

>member
-1 MNSEGD
+1 VAEVI
-7 NRVTSSP
+7 R
-14 PKLGGLSEGRGG
+14 
-26 LKQHLVRLNDSPVAR
+26 QRLNDSPIAR

-61 MSPLET
+61 MSPLEA
-67 LLEASPSEGG
+67 LLEMPKAEGG
-77 LGWKPGDYGFFSGA
+77 LGWTSSDYGFFSG
-91 SGLINVFLL
+91 SGSFINVFLL

-110 KMGIRFTGVLSCSLM
+110 KMGIRFTGVLACSLM
-125 VLGTLIKYY
+125 VLGTLLKYY
-134 AVTAGFP
+134 AVTTDFGTSNVAFFG
-141 PTAVVNFSLFTLH
+141 TQ
-154 FSLPTSVAVASL
+154 LPTSAAWASF

-229 LLLSLSFLIIG
+229 LLVALAFLIIG

-249 MDRRLDQRN
+249 MDRKLDKNGQGM
-258 AADNID
+258 
-264 TEEHGRTRNDKELCD
+264 EEN
-279 IATEEHG
+279 
-286 ITRNNDE
+286 
-293 LRDNPCC
+293 
-300 SVANKTSDAE
+300 SSSSD
-310 EFRLL
+310 EFRFS

-330 LFCVL
+330 IFCVL

-347 TKLMVM
+347 TKLMVI
-353 KYGVDADLAGFFS
+353 KYGVDPDIAGFFS

-382 IYDRYGK
+382 VFDRFGR
-389 GITLVITGALMLTAV
+389 GVTLVITGALMLTAV
-404 HFGFSLPMHSSTT
+404 HFGFSLPMHSS
-417 AITLMVVLS
+417 AIAIVLMVVLS
-426 IAYSLAPAA
+426 IGYSLAPAA

-460 NFGRAIIPMFVGKA
+460 NFGRAIIPMFVGRA
-474 NETDPT
+474 NETDPSYT
-480 YETSMLIFGFTALG
+480 TSMLIFGFTALG
-494 AALTAIAM
+494 AALTAIVM
-502 FYVDRRQ
+502 LYTDRKKG
-509 HYGLQLPNIRK
+509 YGLQLPNIKKA

>member
-1 MNSEGD
+1 MD
-7 NRVTSSP
+7 P
-14 PKLGGLSEGRGG
+14 PHSR
-26 LKQHLVRLNDSPVAR
+26 P
-41 WTVLFIVATAM
+41 
-52 MMGYFVNDV
+52 
-61 MSPLET
+61 
-67 LLEASPSEGG
+67 
-77 LGWKPGDYGFFSGA
+77 
-91 SGLINVFLL
+91 
-100 MLFFSGLILD
+100 
-110 KMGIRFTGVLSCSLM
+110 FTGVLACSLM
-125 VLGTLIKYY
+125 ALGTLLKLYG
-134 AVTAGFP
+134 VTTDFGTAEIVIFGFQ
-141 PTAVVNFSLFTLH
+141 
-154 FSLPTSVAVASL
+154 LPMSVAVASL
-166 GFAVFGVG
+166 GFAIFGVG

-224 TLSTP
+224 SLSTP
-229 LLLSLSFLIIG
+229 LLVSLAFLIIG

-249 MDRRLDQRN
+249 MDRRLDERKLP
-258 AADNID
+258 ASW
-264 TEEHGRTRNDKELCD
+264 EEGQGV
-279 IATEEHG
+279 EEK
-286 ITRNNDE
+286 N
-293 LRDNPCC
+293 
-300 SVANKTSDAE
+300 SSSE
-310 EFRLL
+310 EFRFS
-315 DIIVTLRNPGFWLIT
+315 DIGVTLRNPGFWLIT

-389 GITLVITGALMLTAV
+389 GVTLVITGALMLTAV
-404 HFGFSLPMHSSTT
+404 HFGFSLPIHSSTI
-417 AITLMVVLS
+417 AIALMVTLS
-426 IAYSLAPAA
+426 IGYSLAPAA

-480 YETSMLIFGFTALG
+480 YTTSMLIFGFTALG
-494 AALTAIAM
+494 AAVTAIAM
-502 FYVDRRQ
+502 LVVDRKK
-509 HYGLQLPNIRK
+509 HYGLQLPNIKK

>member
-1 MNSEGD
+1 MNIRD
-7 NRVTSSP
+7 N
-14 PKLGGLSEGRGG
+14 
-26 LKQHLVRLNDSPVAR
+26 LNDSPFAR

-67 LLEASPSEGG
+67 LLEMPRSQGG
-77 LGWKPGDYGFFSGA
+77 LGWTPSDYGFFSGA
-91 SGLINVFLL
+91 GSFINVFLL

-110 KMGIRFTGVLSCSLM
+110 KMGIRFTGTLACSLM
-125 VLGTLIKYY
+125 VIGTLIKLY
-134 AVTAGFP
+134 AVTTDFGTTDVTFFN
-141 PTAVVNFSLFTLH
+141 TH
-154 FSLPTSVAVASL
+154 LPASAAWASF
-166 GFAVFGVG
+166 GFAIFGVG

-182 SKAMVRWF
+182 SKAIVRWF
-190 TGHELALAMGIQLA
+190 TGHELALAMGLQLA
-204 MARLGTAA
+204 MARFGTAA

-219 IARHF
+219 IARHY

-229 LLLSLSFLIIG
+229 LLVALAFLIIG

-249 MDRRLDQRN
+249 MDRRLDHRMII
-258 AADNID
+258 ASD
-264 TEEHGRTRNDKELCD
+264 EHGLTQ
-279 IATEEHG
+279 
-286 ITRNNDE
+286 NNQD
-293 LRDNPCC
+293 LREDPC
-300 SVANKTSDAE
+300 SSDANKDSE
-310 EFRLL
+310 EFRFS
-315 DIIVTLRNPGFWLIT
+315 DIGTTLRSPGFWLIT

-353 KYGVDADLAGFFS
+353 KYGVDPDVAGFFS

-389 GITLVITGALMLTAV
+389 GVTLVITGALMLTAV
-404 HFGFSLPMHSSTT
+404 HFGFSLPMHSSTV
-417 AITLMVVLS
+417 AITLMVILS
-426 IAYSLAPAA
+426 VSFSLAPAA

-450 TAYSM
+450 TACSM

-494 AALTAIAM
+494 AALTAMAM
-502 FYVDRRQ
+502 WYVDRRQ
-509 HYGLQLPNIRK
+509 GYGLQLPNIRK

>member
-1 MNSEGD
+1 MAEVI
-7 NRVTSSP
+7 R
-14 PKLGGLSEGRGG
+14 
-26 LKQHLVRLNDSPVAR
+26 QRLNDSPIAR

-61 MSPLET
+61 MSPLEA
-67 LLEASPSEGG
+67 LLEMPKAEGG
-77 LGWKPGDYGFFSGA
+77 LGWTSSDYGFFSG
-91 SGLINVFLL
+91 SGSFINVFLL

-110 KMGIRFTGVLSCSLM
+110 KMGIRFTGVLACSLM
-125 VLGTLIKYY
+125 VLGTLLKYY
-134 AVTAGFP
+134 AVTTDFGTSSVAFFG
-141 PTAVVNFSLFTLH
+141 TQ
-154 FSLPTSVAVASL
+154 LPTSAAWASF

-229 LLLSLSFLIIG
+229 LLVALAFLIIG
-240 LLAFLVFCV
+240 LLAFLVFCI
-249 MDRRLDQRN
+249 MDRKLDKNGQE
-258 AADNID
+258 I
-264 TEEHGRTRNDKELCD
+264 EEQD
-279 IATEEHG
+279 
-286 ITRNNDE
+286 
-293 LRDNPCC
+293 
-300 SVANKTSDAE
+300 SSSD
-310 EFRLL
+310 EFRFS

-330 LFCVL
+330 IFCVL

-347 TKLMVM
+347 TKLMVI
-353 KYGVDADLAGFFS
+353 KYGVDPDIAGFFS

-382 IYDRYGK
+382 VFDRFGR
-389 GITLVITGALMLTAV
+389 GVTLVITGALMLTAV
-404 HFGFSLPMHSSTT
+404 HFGFSLPMHSS
-417 AITLMVVLS
+417 AIAIVLMVVLS
-426 IAYSLAPAA
+426 IGYSLAPAA

-460 NFGRAIIPMFVGKA
+460 NFGRAIIPMFVGRA
-474 NETDPT
+474 NETDPSYT
-480 YETSMLIFGFTALG
+480 TSMLIFGFTALG
-494 AALTAIAM
+494 AALTAIVM
-502 FYVDRRQ
+502 LYTDRKKG
-509 HYGLQLPNIRK
+509 YGLQLPNIKKA

>member
-1 MNSEGD
+1 MTEAI
-7 NRVTSSP
+7 R
-14 PKLGGLSEGRGG
+14 
-26 LKQHLVRLNDSPVAR
+26 QRLNDSPVAR
-41 WTVLFIVATAM
+41 WTVLLIVATAM

-67 LLEASPSEGG
+67 LLEMPKEAGG
-77 LGWKPGDYGFFSGA
+77 LGWTPSDYGFFSGS

-110 KMGIRFTGVLSCSLM
+110 KMGIRFTGILACSLM
-125 VLGTLIKYY
+125 VLGTLLKLYG
-134 AVTAGFP
+134 VTVDFGSDMVSFFGFE
-141 PTAVVNFSLFTLH
+141 
-154 FSLPTSVAVASL
+154 LPMSVAVASL
-166 GFAVFGVG
+166 GFAIFGVG

-224 TLSTP
+224 TLSMP
-229 LLLSLSFLIIG
+229 LLVSLAFLIIG

-249 MDRRLDQRN
+249 MDRKLDS
-258 AADNID
+258 
-264 TEEHGRTRNDKELCD
+264 
-279 IATEEHG
+279 
-286 ITRNNDE
+286 
-293 LRDNPCC
+293 
-300 SVANKTSDAE
+300 SVSSQTTNSE
-310 EFRLL
+310 EFHWS
-315 DIIVTLRNPGFWLIT
+315 DIRVTLRNPGFWLIT

-347 TKLMVM
+347 TKLMVI
-353 KYGVDADLAGFFS
+353 KYGVDTDIAGFFS
-366 SIAPFGTILM
+366 SIAPFGTIMM
-376 TPLFGL
+376 TPVFGL
-382 IYDRYGK
+382 INDRYGK
-389 GITLVITGALMLTAV
+389 GVTLVITGALMLTCV
-404 HFGFSLPMHSSTT
+404 HFGFSLPLHNSTI
-417 AITLMVVLS
+417 AIALMVILS
-426 IAYSLAPAA
+426 IGYSLAPAA

-474 NETDPT
+474 NETDSSYT
-480 YETSMLIFGFTALG
+480 TSMLIFGFTALG
-494 AALTAIAM
+494 AALIAVAM
-502 FYVDRRQ
+502 FYVNRQ
-509 HYGLQLPNIRK
+509 KGYGLQLPNIKS

>member
-1 MNSEGD
+1 MAEVI
-7 NRVTSSP
+7 R
-14 PKLGGLSEGRGG
+14 
-26 LKQHLVRLNDSPVAR
+26 QRLNDSPIAR

-61 MSPLET
+61 MSPLEA
-67 LLEASPSEGG
+67 LLEMPKAEGG
-77 LGWKPGDYGFFSGA
+77 LGWTSSDYGFFSG
-91 SGLINVFLL
+91 SGSFINVFLL

-110 KMGIRFTGVLSCSLM
+110 KMGIRFTGVLACSLM
-125 VLGTLIKYY
+125 VLGTLLKYY
-134 AVTAGFP
+134 AVTTDFGTSSVAFFG
-141 PTAVVNFSLFTLH
+141 TQ
-154 FSLPTSVAVASL
+154 LPTSAAWASF

-219 IARHF
+219 VARHF

-229 LLLSLSFLIIG
+229 LLVALAFLIIG
-240 LLAFLVFCV
+240 LLAFLVFCI
-249 MDRRLDQRN
+249 MDRKLDKNGQE
-258 AADNID
+258 I
-264 TEEHGRTRNDKELCD
+264 EEQD
-279 IATEEHG
+279 
-286 ITRNNDE
+286 
-293 LRDNPCC
+293 
-300 SVANKTSDAE
+300 SSSD
-310 EFRLL
+310 EFRFS

-330 LFCVL
+330 IFCVL

-347 TKLMVM
+347 TKLMVI
-353 KYGVDADLAGFFS
+353 KYGVDPDIAGFFS

-382 IYDRYGK
+382 VFDRFGR
-389 GITLVITGALMLTAV
+389 GVTLVITGALMLTAV
-404 HFGFSLPMHSSTT
+404 HFGFSLPMHSS
-417 AITLMVVLS
+417 AIAIVLMVVLS
-426 IAYSLAPAA
+426 IGYSLAPAA

-460 NFGRAIIPMFVGKA
+460 NFGRAIIPMFVGRA
-474 NETDPT
+474 NETDPSYT
-480 YETSMLIFGFTALG
+480 TSMLIFGFTALG
-494 AALTAIAM
+494 AALTAIVM
-502 FYVDRRQ
+502 LYTDRKKG
-509 HYGLQLPNIRK
+509 YGLQLPNIKEA

>member
-1 MNSEGD
+1 MAIQQRIS
-7 NRVTSSP
+7 
-14 PKLGGLSEGRGG
+14 
-26 LKQHLVRLNDSPVAR
+26 DSPVAR

-52 MMGYFVNDV
+52 MMGYFVNDI

-67 LLEASPSEGG
+67 LLEMPRNQGG
-77 LGWKPGDYGFFSGA
+77 LGWTPSDYGFFSGA
-91 SGLINVFLL
+91 GSFINVFLL

-110 KMGIRFTGVLSCSLM
+110 KMGIRFTGTLACSLM

-134 AVTAGFP
+134 AVTAVGEGDVYFAILD
-141 PTAVVNFSLFTLH
+141 TC
-154 FSLPTSVAVASL
+154 LPISAAWASL
-166 GFAVFGVG
+166 GFAIFGVG

-190 TGHELALAMGIQLA
+190 TGHELALAMGLQLA
-204 MARLGTAA
+204 MARFGTAA

-229 LLLSLSFLIIG
+229 LLVALAFLIIG

-249 MDRRLDQRN
+249 MDRKMDSSSNPKDPRISSDSSDDDQFRWS
-258 AADNID
+258 
-264 TEEHGRTRNDKELCD
+264 D
-279 IATEEHG
+279 I
-286 ITRNNDE
+286 
-293 LRDNPCC
+293 
-300 SVANKTSDAE
+300 SM
-310 EFRLL
+310 
-315 DIIVTLRNPGFWLIT
+315 TLRNPGFWLIT

-353 KYGVDADLAGFFS
+353 KYGVDPDIAGFFS
-366 SIAPFGTILM
+366 SIAPFGTMLF

-382 IYDRYGK
+382 IYDRHGK
-389 GITLVITGALMLTAV
+389 GVTLVITGALMLTAV
-404 HFGFSLPMHSSTT
+404 HFGFSMPIHSATI
-417 AITLMVVLS
+417 AITLMVTLS
-426 IAYSLAPAA
+426 IGYSLAPAA

-460 NFGRAIIPMFVGKA
+460 NFGRAIIPMFVGRA
-474 NETDPT
+474 NESDPSYT
-480 YETSMLIFGFTALG
+480 TSMLIFGFTALG
-494 AALTAIAM
+494 ATLTAVAM
-502 FYVDRRQ
+502 WYIDRRKG
-509 HYGLQLPNIRK
+509 YGLQLPNIRK

>member
-1 MNSEGD
+1 MTEAI
-7 NRVTSSP
+7 R
-14 PKLGGLSEGRGG
+14 
-26 LKQHLVRLNDSPVAR
+26 QRLNDSPVAR
-41 WTVLFIVATAM
+41 WTVLLIVATAM

-67 LLEASPSEGG
+67 LLEMPKEAGG
-77 LGWKPGDYGFFSGA
+77 LGWTPSDYGFFSGS

-110 KMGIRFTGVLSCSLM
+110 KMGIRFTGTLACSLM
-125 VLGTLIKYY
+125 VLGTLLKLYG
-134 AVTAGFP
+134 VTVDFGSDMVSFFGFE
-141 PTAVVNFSLFTLH
+141 
-154 FSLPTSVAVASL
+154 LPMSVAVASL
-166 GFAVFGVG
+166 GFAIFGVG

-224 TLSTP
+224 TLSMP
-229 LLLSLSFLIIG
+229 LLVSLAFLIIG

-249 MDRRLDQRN
+249 MDRKLDSSASSQ
-258 AADNID
+258 
-264 TEEHGRTRNDKELCD
+264 
-279 IATEEHG
+279 AT
-286 ITRNNDE
+286 N
-293 LRDNPCC
+293 
-300 SVANKTSDAE
+300 SE
-310 EFRLL
+310 EFHWS
-315 DIIVTLRNPGFWLIT
+315 DIRVTLRNPGFWLIT

-347 TKLMVM
+347 TKLMVI
-353 KYGVDADLAGFFS
+353 KYGVDTDIAGFFS
-366 SIAPFGTILM
+366 SIAPFGTIMM
-376 TPLFGL
+376 TPVFGL
-382 IYDRYGK
+382 INDRYGK
-389 GITLVITGALMLTAV
+389 GVTLVITGALMLTCV
-404 HFGFSLPMHSSTT
+404 HFGFSLPLHNSTI
-417 AITLMVVLS
+417 AIALMVILS
-426 IAYSLAPAA
+426 IGYSLAPAA

-474 NETDPT
+474 NETDSSYT
-480 YETSMLIFGFTALG
+480 TSMLIFGFTALG
-494 AALTAIAM
+494 AALIAVAM
-502 FYVDRRQ
+502 FYVNRQ
-509 HYGLQLPNIRK
+509 KGYGLQLPNIKS